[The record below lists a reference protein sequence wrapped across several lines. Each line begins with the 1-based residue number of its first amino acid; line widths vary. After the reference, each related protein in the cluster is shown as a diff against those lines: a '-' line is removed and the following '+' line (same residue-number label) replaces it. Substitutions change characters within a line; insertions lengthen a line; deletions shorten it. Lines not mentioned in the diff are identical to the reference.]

1 MAFPDRRLP
10 TTRPTGVGWSVLALA
25 TVLYFAG
32 SNIGSGWL
40 VLLAATLAAGVA
52 VDVAGARR
60 LQQATG
66 VVVSG
71 DGVGTI
77 ESPPVVTI
85 RVTRP
90 QHPGS
95 TLLAVPSLGL
105 RTVLGE
111 AGTSTVRA
119 PVRRSVGPL
128 DTVDVVLRTVGSL
141 TLAAAVRRSSHEV
154 RCTVVPSVHPAAERL
169 ARIVGG
175 HGAQERHRVG
185 RDEVRGLREHAAGD
199 GSRLVHWRASAR
211 RGQLLVRDTSGST
224 GPHVRIELV
233 GDAGW
238 TPPQM
243 VLATT
248 VVTGLATAAEAD
260 GGATLVLQGHPVEWT
275 ATTPE
280 QLARQHP
287 LDGSPAGPSDPG
299 PDGPRDS
306 RDARTD
312 GPGVVVRPDRD
323 DPTTIVVSTPSDS
336 TTLQSLEEVRG
347 WLAGA

>member
-10 TTRPTGVGWSVLALA
+10 TTRSTGVGWSVLALA

-128 DTVDVVLRTVGSL
+128 D
-141 TLAAAVRRSSHEV
+141 
-154 RCTVVPSVHPAAERL
+154 
-169 ARIVGG
+169 
-175 HGAQERHRVG
+175 
-185 RDEVRGLREHAAGD
+185 
-199 GSRLVHWRASAR
+199 
-211 RGQLLVRDTSGST
+211 
-224 GPHVRIELV
+224 
-233 GDAGW
+233 
-238 TPPQM
+238 
-243 VLATT
+243 
-248 VVTGLATAAEAD
+248 
-260 GGATLVLQGHPVEWT
+260 PV
-275 ATTPE
+275 
-280 QLARQHP
+280 
-287 LDGSPAGPSDPG
+287 
-299 PDGPRDS
+299 
-306 RDARTD
+306 
-312 GPGVVVRPDRD
+312 
-323 DPTTIVVSTPSDS
+323 
-336 TTLQSLEEVRG
+336 
-347 WLAGA
+347 

>member
-1 MAFPDRRLP
+1 VSRVAFPDRRLP

-66 VVVSG
+66 LVVCG
-71 DGVGTI
+71 DGAGSI

-85 RVTRP
+85 R
-90 QHPGS
+90 
-95 TLLAVPSLGL
+95 L
-105 RTVLGE
+105 RTVLRE

-224 GPHVRIELV
+224 GPHVRIDLAR
-233 GDAGW
+233 DAGW

-287 LDGSPAGPSDPG
+287 LDGSPAGPFDPG

-336 TTLQSLEEVRG
+336 TTLRSLEEVRG